1 MHKIVYNSDF
11 GGFSLSVEAIFL
23 YYKKK
28 EIKVYLYKYYPEKG
42 QYIGINEK
50 DANKISEFYAHF
62 SNKNLGNTVSAIPEE
77 NYIYYHDIPRHDKD
91 LVAVIEELGERANGT
106 CANLD
111 IMEIDSNLYR
121 IEDYDGFESI
131 ITPDAND
138 WIQIEE

>member
-1 MHKIVYNSDF
+1 MIP
-11 GGFSLSVEAIFL
+11 GLT
-23 YYKKK
+23 
-28 EIKVYLYKYYPEKG
+28 
-42 QYIGINEK
+42 
-50 DANKISEFYAHF
+50 NKISEFYAHF